1 MVDDRFL
8 AVQQVQAPQFPVHI
22 SYFLQNCKKR
32 QLPEKGFALNMTPKG
47 IMIKITATP
56 KDTETQHLKLSDAVY
71 RDFFITL
78 LG

>member
-1 MVDDRFL
+1 
-8 AVQQVQAPQFPVHI
+8 
-22 SYFLQNCKKR
+22 
-32 QLPEKGFALNMTPKG
+32 MTPKG

-56 KDTETQHLKLSDAVY
+56 KDTETQHLKLSDAVH